1 MVRIAII
8 ADSPVVS
15 AGLRSLLAAQT
26 DLTVI
31 ETPRASGERADSG
44 LGRGTAP
51 DADVIVWAP
60 TRAEIGDTER
70 PLDSE
75 ELDGAPFSP
84 RLVVLLPDMDAA
96 TTGEA
101 VRGGASAVL
110 SADVDSTELIAAIR
124 AVAAGLIVL
133 PRTLVSELMEA
144 VRETSPL
151 DAPTGAPPAL
161 TQREGEVLALL
172 VEGRA
177 NKVIAARLGISEHT
191 VKTHIAS
198 VYEKLGARNRAEA
211 VVAAARHGL
220 VML

>member
-1 MVRIAII
+1 MVRIAIL

-15 AGLRSLLAAQT
+15 AGLRSLLAAET
-26 DLTVI
+26 DVTVVD
-31 ETPRASGERADSG
+31 TPRASGQSLLSG
-44 LGRGTAP
+44 LGRSAAP

-60 TRAEIGDTER
+60 TRAEISDTER
-70 PLDSE
+70 PLDAE

-110 SADVDSTELIAAIR
+110 SADVDRTELIAAIR
-124 AVAAGLIVL
+124 AVAAGLMVL
-133 PRTLVSELMEA
+133 PRTLVSELMGA
-144 VRETSPL
+144 VRETPAL
-151 DAPTGAPPAL
+151 DESTGPPPAL

-198 VYEKLGARNRAEA
+198 VYEKLRARNRAEA

-220 VML
+220 VIL

>member
-15 AGLRSLLAAQT
+15 AGLRSLLAAET
-26 DLTVI
+26 DVTVI
-31 ETPRASGERADSG
+31 ETPRASGQSLLSG
-44 LGRGTAP
+44 PGHDAAP
-51 DADVIVWAP
+51 EADVVVWAP
-60 TRAEIGDTER
+60 TRAEISDTDR
-70 PLDSE
+70 PLDAE
-75 ELDGAPFSP
+75 DLDGAPFSP

-110 SADVDSTELIAAIR
+110 STDVDSTELIAAIR

-133 PRTLVSELMEA
+133 PRGLVSELLGA
-144 VRETSPL
+144 AHETSP
-151 DAPTGAPPAL
+151 PEESTGAPAL

-198 VYEKLGARNRAEA
+198 VYEKLRARNRAEA

>member
-1 MVRIAII
+1 MVRIAIVT
-8 ADSPVVS
+8 DSPVVA
-15 AGLRSLLAAQT
+15 AGLRSLLAAET
-26 DLTVI
+26 DLAVI
-31 ETPRASGERADSG
+31 DTPHASDQGLLASLGRAAAPEADVLLWAPARGEMADGER
-44 LGRGTAP
+44 L
-51 DADVIVWAP
+51 
-60 TRAEIGDTER
+60 
-70 PLDSE
+70 LDSE
-75 ELDGAPFSP
+75 ELGVTPFAPP
-84 RLVVLLPDMDAA
+84 LVVLLPEMDAT

-110 SADVDSTELIAAIR
+110 SVDADRAELMAAIR
-124 AVAAGLIVL
+124 AVAVGLVVL
-133 PRTLVSELMEA
+133 PRTFISELIGPA
-144 VRETSPL
+144 RETSPP
-151 DAPTGAPPAL
+151 DESVGPPAAL

-198 VYEKLGARNRAEA
+198 VYEKLRARNRAEA